1 MDSHFHTTCWTMV
14 LDAAQNGSSENRPA
28 LEELCRLYW
37 SPLHTYVTGIGHSKA
52 DAEDLTQAFFEHL
65 LEKNLA
71 GHANPERGRFRTFLL
86 TAFRNF
92 IASEERYANAQKRGG
107 GWTHL
112 SLQDEKIDLNNELR
126 HNDTPELAYE
136 RKWAHTLLQI
146 AMDQLAD
153 EQEQNGGGE
162 RFAALQPLL
171 LHTDGGKTS
180 FGDLGQSLQM
190 SEGALRT
197 ALSRLRTRFRELVR
211 AEVAR
216 LLDDPAE
223 VDDEL
228 AHLLR
233 VLRT

>member
-1 MDSHFHTTCWTMV
+1 MIDRFHTTCWTMV
-14 LDAAQNGSSENRPA
+14 LDAARDGGQESRPA
-28 LEELCRLYW
+28 LEELCRRYW
-37 SPLHTYVTGIGHSKA
+37 LPLHTYVVGSGHSSTDA
-52 DAEDLTQAFFEHL
+52 DDLTQAFFEHL
-65 LEKNLA
+65 LEQNLA

-92 IASEERYANAQKRGG
+92 IVSEECYANTRKRGG
-107 GWTHL
+107 DWEHL
-112 SLQDEKIDLNNELR
+112 SIQDERNDLSNELR
-126 HNDTPELAYE
+126 DNETPELAYE

-153 EQEQNGGGE
+153 EQVQSGSGE

-171 LHTDGGKTS
+171 LHPDGARTS

-190 SEGALRT
+190 SDGALRT